1 MLYFKNPMASLF
13 IRSWPL
19 INKHFRDAQKAYKNE
34 AGRLGIDKTM
44 TLFVNAEYLM
54 DDKIHQKI
62 SPDVAATFLYESSS
76 PFCVRIS
83 FRTKHTLNFHPKI
96 QYSDGPV
103 KCFIV
108 HSLSSIDSALLS
120 HYLQSN
126 HNFILKHSTAT
137 SRITNC
143 AYQTP

>member
-1 MLYFKNPMASLF
+1 MK
-13 IRSWPL
+13 
-19 INKHFRDAQKAYKNE
+19 Q
-34 AGRLGIDKTM
+34 GGLGIDKTM

-83 FRTKHTLNFHPKI
+83 FRTKHTFNFHPKI

-108 HSLSSIDSALLS
+108 HPLSSIDSALLS

-126 HNFILKHSTAT
+126 HNFIPKHSTAT

>member
-1 MLYFKNPMASLF
+1 MK
-13 IRSWPL
+13 
-19 INKHFRDAQKAYKNE
+19 Q
-34 AGRLGIDKTM
+34 GGLGIDKTM
-44 TLFVNAEYLM
+44 TQFVNAEYLM

-62 SPDVAATFLYESSS
+62 SPDVAATFLYA
-76 PFCVRIS
+76 FCVRVS

-96 QYSDGPV
+96 RYSDGPV

-108 HSLSSIDSALLS
+108 HSLSSIDSAL
-120 HYLQSN
+120 LQSN

>member
-1 MLYFKNPMASLF
+1 MK
-13 IRSWPL
+13 
-19 INKHFRDAQKAYKNE
+19 Q
-34 AGRLGIDKTM
+34 GGLGIDKTM

-76 PFCVRIS
+76 PLCVRIS
-83 FRTKHTLNFHPKI
+83 FRTKH
-96 QYSDGPV
+96 YSDGPV

-108 HSLSSIDSALLS
+108 HPLSSIDSALLS

-126 HNFILKHSTAT
+126 HNFIPKHSTAT

>member
-1 MLYFKNPMASLF
+1 MK
-13 IRSWPL
+13 
-19 INKHFRDAQKAYKNE
+19 Q
-34 AGRLGIDKTM
+34 GGLGIDKTM

-108 HSLSSIDSALLS
+108 HPLNSIDSALLS